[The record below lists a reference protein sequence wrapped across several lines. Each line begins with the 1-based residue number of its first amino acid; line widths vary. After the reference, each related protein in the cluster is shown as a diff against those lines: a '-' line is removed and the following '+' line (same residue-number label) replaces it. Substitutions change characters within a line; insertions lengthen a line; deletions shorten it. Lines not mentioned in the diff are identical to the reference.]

1 MSDRK
6 QKGKDKVKARDQRKF
21 AKSKLPTT
29 MCEEKRFDG
38 VKGMDDMLKRM
49 SSETPNKFPNQY
61 SQRKFREIGKRSLHF
76 ERRLENPDNLL
87 KFVAPRIEKFKL
99 QFIDRELVQVNDTW
113 VREFY
118 SNLHD
123 EDLNSVFLRGK
134 QIPITEVVIQNILK
148 IPAPPKGKDDFQ
160 KAKEAQKTYTF
171 KWNLVL
177 DRLTKPGSS
186 WVPGKIKLDPTGI
199 QVDDLTIEACL
210 WQQILTNYVMPSTHD
225 GKITSDMAL
234 LIWCVLEEKQVYLP
248 RLIIR
253 ESFGKI
259 HKFGNLAFPCLIT
272 QMALKLNV
280 EWDVED
286 YKPIVPRSKELI
298 PHGIW
303 YKSENPAKRK
313 RTNKASSSR
322 AGTSEAEVPQPT
334 PPHQRIHELVH
345 QLIKKMDCNGWRE
358 KRYYE
363 YVKKLIDCPNPP
375 PEELDT
381 PETEQEHS
389 ADESP
394 VMDMVP
400 LQSRPPEHPPDHG
413 GEF

>member
-1 MSDRK
+1 
-6 QKGKDKVKARDQRKF
+6 
-21 AKSKLPTT
+21 
-29 MCEEKRFDG
+29 MCEEKRFD
-38 VKGMDDMLKRM
+38 
-49 SSETPNKFPNQY
+49 E
-61 SQRKFREIGKRSLHF
+61 
-76 ERRLENPDNLL
+76 
-87 KFVAPRIEKFKL
+87 VA
-99 QFIDRELVQVNDTW
+99 
-113 VREFY
+113 
-118 SNLHD
+118 
-123 EDLNSVFLRGK
+123 
-134 QIPITEVVIQNILK
+134 IQNILK

-186 WVPGKIKLDPTGI
+186 WVPGKIKLDPTGT
-199 QVDDLTIEACL
+199 QVDDLTIEA
-210 WQQILTNYVMPSTHD
+210 Q
-225 GKITSDMAL
+225 
-234 LIWCVLEEKQVYLP
+234 EKRVCLP
-248 RLIIR
+248 RLIR

-313 RTNKASSSR
+313 RTNKTLSSR
-322 AGTSEAEVPQPT
+322 AGTSKSEVPQPT
-334 PPHQRIHELVH
+334 PPHQRIHEVVH
-345 QLIKKMDCNGWRE
+345 QLIKKMDRNGRRE
-358 KRYYE
+358 KRHYE

-375 PEELDT
+375 PEEPDT
-381 PETEQEHS
+381 PETEQEHI

>member
-1 MSDRK
+1 
-6 QKGKDKVKARDQRKF
+6 
-21 AKSKLPTT
+21 
-29 MCEEKRFDG
+29 MCEEKHFDG

-49 SSETPNKFPNQY
+49 PSKTPNKFPNQY
-61 SQRKFREIGKRSLHF
+61 SQRKFKEIGKRSLHF
-76 ERRLENPDNLL
+76 ERRLEIPDNLL
-87 KFVAPRIEKFKL
+87 KFVAPRIEKFKW

-113 VREFY
+113 
-118 SNLHD
+118 N
-123 EDLNSVFLRGK
+123 
-134 QIPITEVVIQNILK
+134 P
-148 IPAPPKGKDDFQ
+148 
-160 KAKEAQKTYTF
+160 
-171 KWNLVL
+171 VL

-199 QVDDLTIEACL
+199 QVDDLTIEARL

-234 LIWCVLEEKQVYLP
+234 LIWCVLEEKRVYLP
-248 RLIIR
+248 RLIR

-322 AGTSEAEVPQPT
+322 VGTSEAEVPQPT

-345 QLIKKMDCNGWRE
+345 QLIKKMDRNGRRE
-358 KRYYE
+358 KRHYE

-375 PEELDT
+375 PEEPDT
-381 PETEQEHS
+381 PEIEQEHS

-400 LQSRPPEHPPDHG
+400 LQSRPPEHPPDHS